1 MKVLLIDN
9 FHYRRGGAEV
19 VYLNTADM
27 LLEHGHEV
35 VFFSQKWDEN
45 IETNDSKYFP
55 TGYSVR
61 SVGVLNK
68 LKCIR
73 NYFYNTDAAVSLD
86 SLIKTEKPDIAHIH
100 LFWGGLSPSIYRMLK
115 RHNIPIVHSVHDYRM
130 VCPGYAFKNGKDEI
144 CEKCEGKKFY
154 HCLLNRCSKG
164 SLLMSALMTSEM
176 YYRNW
181 AHHPAD
187 YIDRFLYVS
196 HFCEEKHMQYD
207 KKFLPEKSVVLYN
220 FSNSDVL
227 KCKNSTLDTFDN
239 YYLYYGRLS
248 FEKGIPTLIDAFSK
262 YTDLKLKVVGTG
274 PLDEQLKSKCR
285 NINANN
291 IEFLGF
297 KTGAELYNLIANAKF
312 VCVPSE
318 WYENNPM
325 TIVESYSLRTP
336 VIGAAIGGIT
346 EIVVDGKTGFTF
358 ESGNVESLCAAID
371 KTLSVDKD
379 TYKSMKQHAED
390 FASENFNPEKY
401 CQKLIEIYKALIQKN
416 N

>member
-1 MKVLLIDN
+1 MKILLIDN

-35 VFFSQKWDEN
+35 VFFSQKWDNN
-45 IETNDSKYFP
+45 IETNDIKYFP
-55 TGYSVR
+55 TGYSVQ
-61 SVGVLNK
+61 SAGFLNK

-73 NYFYNTDAAVSLD
+73 NYFYNLDAATCLEN
-86 SLIKTEKPDIAHIH
+86 LIKIEKPDIAHIH
-100 LFWGGLSPSIYRMLK
+100 LFWGGLSPSIYKTLK
-115 RHNIPIVHSVHDYRM
+115 KHQIPIVHSVHDYRM
-130 VCPGYAFKNGKDEI
+130 VCPGYTFKNGNDEI

-154 HCLLNRCSKG
+154 NCLLNRCSKG
-164 SLLMSALMTSEM
+164 SFFMSALMTLEM
-176 YYRNW
+176 YYRNSI
-181 AHHPAD
+181 HHPAD
-187 YIDRFLYVS
+187 FIDEFLFVSRFSRDKHLQ
-196 HFCEEKHMQYD
+196 FDEKFRKAKVD
-207 KKFLPEKSVVLYN
+207 VLYN
-220 FSNSDVL
+220 FTNSDVL
-227 KCKNSTLDTFDN
+227 NTRNSCLDTFGN

-248 FEKGIPTLIDAFSK
+248 FEKGIDTLINAFCE
-262 YTDLKLKVVGTG
+262 YPNVKLKVVGTG
-274 PLDEQLKSKCR
+274 PLEEQLKSKCKGC
-285 NINANN
+285 NANN
-291 IEFLGF
+291 IEFLGY
-297 KTGAELYNLIANAKF
+297 KTGKELYDLVANAKF
-312 VCVPSE
+312 VCVSSE
-318 WYENNPM
+318 CFENNPM